1 MTNEQI
7 NIAIA
12 ESLGWRNVRKD
23 APHNKPWDAPLGNSP
38 QSTYKGL
45 GFERIPNYAADLNA
59 MREAKNALTDGQK
72 RKWGEVAVSITP
84 KQDVVLY
91 CKNSVSGE
99 NIFTLANLDAKQEA
113 EIYLRTIEKWKGGE
127 Q

>member
-1 MTNEQI
+1 MSEEEI

-12 ESLGWRNVRKD
+12 ESLGWKECQHCIVHGYKTWRYPTDNGCAD
-23 APHNKPWDAPLGNSP
+23 AL
-38 QSTYKGL
+38 
-45 GFERIPNYAADLNA
+45 PNYTTDLNA
-59 MREAKNALTDGQK
+59 MREAKNALTNKQK
-72 RKWGEVAVSITP
+72 RKWGEIAVNITP

-113 EIYLRTIEKWKGGE
+113 EIYLRTIGKWKGGE